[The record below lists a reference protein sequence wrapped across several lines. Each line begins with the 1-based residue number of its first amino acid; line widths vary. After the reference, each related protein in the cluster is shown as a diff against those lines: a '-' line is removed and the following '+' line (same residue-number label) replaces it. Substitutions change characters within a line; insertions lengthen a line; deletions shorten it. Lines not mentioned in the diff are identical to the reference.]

1 MEQPSES
8 AAPMA
13 ASKQKNGGG
22 LKAFAAIASIVA
34 LAGIGFGVYGMIQA
48 NNASEKNKDLKIQV
62 TNADGTVSTIEA
74 DKIEVKDGDNVA
86 VVTEPVKTEN
96 ADRYIYVSNW
106 GLKIKLDDNMEFATY
121 IYNYDRSDL
130 YSVIYVSGAPKNN
143 QIVPS
148 YTDLNNCKLGLGAVS
163 SVGVDR
169 YEVDKAN
176 YKEGD
181 AYIRE
186 PFMTRDGY
194 AYFYSHPQAI
204 CSDDKDGEVK
214 MASYIE
220 NMLSNP
226 ENYSAI

>member
-1 MEQPSES
+1 MGS
-8 AAPMA
+8 AAPLA
-13 ASKQKNGGG
+13 ASGKSGKGA
-22 LKAFAAIASIVA
+22 KIFAAVASIVA

-48 NNASEKNKDLKIQV
+48 NNASNKDLKIEV
-62 TNADGTVSTIEA
+62 KNSDGTTSTIDA
-74 DKIEVKDGDNVA
+74 EVKDGNV

-121 IYNYDRSDL
+121 L
-130 YSVIYVSGAPKNN
+130 YSYNADQAFSYMYVSGAPKVG
-143 QIVPS
+143 QVVPK
-148 YTDLNNCKLGLGAVS
+148 YADFDVCTRGLGAVS
-163 SVGVDR
+163 RVSVER
-169 YEVDKAN
+169 YETEKDDDYA
-176 YKEGD
+176 
-181 AYIRE
+181 RE

-194 AYFYSHPQAI
+194 AYFYSHPQAL

>member
-1 MEQPSES
+1 MEQSMGS
-8 AAPMA
+8 AAPLA
-13 ASKQKNGGG
+13 ASGKSGKGA
-22 LKAFAAIASIVA
+22 KIFAAVASIVA

-48 NNASEKNKDLKIQV
+48 NNASNKDLKIEV
-62 TNADGTVSTIEA
+62 KNADGTVSTIEA
-74 DKIEVKDGDNVA
+74 DKIEVKDDGNVA

-121 IYNYDRSDL
+121 L
-130 YSVIYVSGAPKNN
+130 YSYNADQAFSYMYVSGAPKVG
-143 QIVPS
+143 QVVPK
-148 YTDLNNCKLGLGAVS
+148 YADLDVCTRGLGAVS
-163 SVGVDR
+163 RVSVER
-169 YEVDKAN
+169 YETEKDDDYA
-176 YKEGD
+176 
-181 AYIRE
+181 RE

-194 AYFYSHPQAI
+194 AYFYSHPQAL

>member
-1 MEQPSES
+1 MEQPSET

-48 NNASEKNKDLKIQV
+48 NNASNKDLKIEV
-62 TNADGTVSTIEA
+62 KNSDGTTS
-74 DKIEVKDGDNVA
+74 KIDAEVKDGNV

-121 IYNYDRSDL
+121 L
-130 YSVIYVSGAPKNN
+130 YSYNTDQAFSYMYVSGAPKVG
-143 QIVPS
+143 QVVPE
-148 YTDLNNCKLGLGAVS
+148 YADFDVCTRGLGAVS
-163 SVGVDR
+163 RIPTDR
-169 YEVDKAN
+169 YNADE
-176 YKEGD
+176 KE
-181 AYIRE
+181 APYRE

-220 NMLSNP
+220 SMLSNP
-226 ENYSAI
+226 DNYSAI

>member
-1 MEQPSES
+1 
-8 AAPMA
+8 
-13 ASKQKNGGG
+13 
-22 LKAFAAIASIVA
+22 
-34 LAGIGFGVYGMIQA
+34 MIQA
-48 NNASEKNKDLKIQV
+48 NNASNKDLKIEV
-62 TNADGTVSTIEA
+62 KNSDGTTSTIDA
-74 DKIEVKDGDNVA
+74 EVKDGDNVA

-121 IYNYDRSDL
+121 TYNYDRSDL
-130 YSVIYVSGAPKNN
+130 YSVMYVSGAPKNN

-163 SVGVDR
+163 RVGVDR
-169 YEVDKAN
+169 YELDKAN

-181 AYIRE
+181 AYVRE

-220 NMLSNP
+220 SMLSNP
-226 ENYSAI
+226 DNYSAI

>member
-8 AAPMA
+8 AAPMT

-48 NNASEKNKDLKIQV
+48 NNASNKDLKIEV
-62 TNADGTVSTIEA
+62 KNSDGTTSTIDA
-74 DKIEVKDGDNVA
+74 EVKDGNV
-86 VVTEPVKTEN
+86 VVTEPVKTDEN

-121 IYNYDRSDL
+121 L
-130 YSVIYVSGAPKNN
+130 YSYNTDQAFSYMYVSGAPKVG
-143 QIVPS
+143 QVVPE
-148 YTDLNNCKLGLGAVS
+148 YADFDVCTRGLGAVS
-163 SVGVDR
+163 RIPIDR
-169 YEVDKAN
+169 YDADE
-176 YKEGD
+176 KE
-181 AYIRE
+181 APYRE

-226 ENYSAI
+226 DNYSAI

>member
-1 MEQPSES
+1 MEQTMETTASS
-8 AAPMA
+8 AANN
-13 ASKQKNGGG
+13 SKGIKV
-22 LKAFAAIASIVA
+22 FAVIASIVA

-48 NNASEKNKDLKIQV
+48 NNTFEKNKDLKIKV

-74 DKIEVKDGDNVA
+74 DKIEVKDDGNVA

-121 IYNYDRSDL
+121 A
-130 YSVIYVSGAPKNN
+130 YSFDTDQAFSYMYVSGAPKNG
-143 QIVPS
+143 QVVPK
-148 YTDLNNCKLGLGAVS
+148 YADFDVCTRGLGAVS
-163 SVGVDR
+163 RIPTDR
-169 YEVDKAN
+169 YDADE
-176 YKEGD
+176 KE
-181 AYIRE
+181 APYRE

>member
-1 MEQPSES
+1 MEQTMETT
-8 AAPMA
+8 
-13 ASKQKNGGG
+13 ASPTANSSKGIKV
-22 LKAFAAIASIVA
+22 FAAIASIVA

-48 NNASEKNKDLKIQV
+48 NNASEKNKDLKIKV

-74 DKIEVKDGDNVA
+74 DKIEVKDDGNVA

-121 IYNYDRSDL
+121 AYNFDTDQALSYM
-130 YSVIYVSGAPKNN
+130 YVSGAPRVG
-143 QIVPS
+143 QVVPK
-148 YTDLNNCKLGLGAVS
+148 YADLDVCTLGLGAVS
-163 SVGVDR
+163 RVSVER
-169 YEVDKAN
+169 YETEKDDDYA
-176 YKEGD
+176 
-181 AYIRE
+181 RE

-194 AYFYSHPQAI
+194 AYFYSHPQAL

>member
-8 AAPMA
+8 VAPMA

-34 LAGIGFGVYGMIQA
+34 LASIGFGVYGMIQA
-48 NNASEKNKDLKIQV
+48 NNASNKDLKIEV
-62 TNADGTVSTIEA
+62 KNSDGTTSTIDA
-74 DKIEVKDGDNVA
+74 EVKDGNV

-121 IYNYDRSDL
+121 L
-130 YSVIYVSGAPKNN
+130 YSYNADQAFSYMYVSGAPKAG
-143 QIVPS
+143 QVVPK
-148 YTDLNNCKLGLGAVS
+148 YADFDVCTRGLGAVS
-163 SVGVDR
+163 RVSVER
-169 YEVDKAN
+169 YETEKDDDYA
-176 YKEGD
+176 
-181 AYIRE
+181 RE

-194 AYFYSHPQAI
+194 AYFYGHPQAL

>member
-1 MEQPSES
+1 MEQSMGS
-8 AAPMA
+8 AAPLA
-13 ASKQKNGGG
+13 ASGKSGKGA
-22 LKAFAAIASIVA
+22 KIFAAVASIVA

-48 NNASEKNKDLKIQV
+48 NNASNKDLKIEV
-62 TNADGTVSTIEA
+62 KNSDGTTSTIDA
-74 DKIEVKDGDNVA
+74 EVKDGNV

-121 IYNYDRSDL
+121 L
-130 YSVIYVSGAPKNN
+130 YSYNADQAFSYMYVSGAPKVG
-143 QIVPS
+143 QVVPK
-148 YTDLNNCKLGLGAVS
+148 YADFDVCTRGLGAVS
-163 SVGVDR
+163 RVSVER
-169 YEVDKAN
+169 YETEKDDDYA
-176 YKEGD
+176 
-181 AYIRE
+181 RE

-194 AYFYSHPQAI
+194 AYFYSHPQAL